1 MWWERR
7 PSFVLKVKKQ
17 FIVVTKFS
25 VTWNDNKNEIKVTT
39 FDNTSLKLVI
49 IYLLYNCLLFN
60 FVNFSCRQITRFSWV
75 LTQNLLWEIYFY
87 IILEINGYQ
96 ILKKDLRK
104 SYSFSNTF
112 HFIDNVCHN
121 RPSRIW
127 QEL

>member
-1 MWWERR
+1 MWWERW

-17 FIVVTKFS
+17 FIVVTKFG

-60 FVNFSCRQITRFSWV
+60 FVNFSCWQITRFPWV
-75 LTQNLLWEIYFY
+75 LTQNFLWEIYFY
-87 IILEINGYQ
+87 IILEINCYQ
-96 ILKKDLRK
+96 ILEKDLRK

-112 HFIDNVCHN
+112 HFIDNVWHK

>member
-1 MWWERR
+1 MWWGRW

-60 FVNFSCRQITRFSWV
+60 FVNFSCRQITRFAWV

-112 HFIDNVCHN
+112 NFIDNVCHK

>member
-1 MWWERR
+1 MWWERW

-17 FIVVTKFS
+17 FIVVTKFG

-60 FVNFSCRQITRFSWV
+60 FVNFSCRQITRFLWV
-75 LTQNLLWEIYFY
+75 LTQNFLWEIYFY
-87 IILEINGYQ
+87 IILEINCYQ
-96 ILKKDLRK
+96 ILEKDLRK

-112 HFIDNVCHN
+112 HFIDNVWHK

>member
-1 MWWERR
+1 MWWERW

-17 FIVVTKFS
+17 FIVVTKFG

-60 FVNFSCRQITRFSWV
+60 FVNFSCRQITRFPWV
-75 LTQNLLWEIYFY
+75 LTHNLLWEIYFY

-112 HFIDNVCHN
+112 HFIDNVWHK